1 MISTLMICD
10 GDGRY
15 LEIKGAGIPEE
26 VLNLKKR
33 VGVFENINKLT
44 TFQWFFKQ

>member
-1 MISTLMICD
+1 MICD
-10 GDGRY
+10 GDGRH

-26 VLNLKKR
+26 VLNLKNR
-33 VGVFENINKLT
+33 VEVFENINKLT